1 MQIKDKQYYIYIR
14 SSRQRVYV
22 TKEQFEDY
30 YREINAFRMK
40 QKRHKRCSC
49 PKSRILDCDM
59 DCGNCPYAV
68 LGDTDSLNDVIVDK
82 DGNEIEVVNTLVD
95 PSPLIED
102 LVPEMMELEQ
112 LFKRINELMPEAVHI
127 GKLRQK
133 GFSERE
139 IESKLGVGRK
149 TYAYRL
155 NKLKSVLEKEF
166 PEFF

>member
-14 SSRQRVYV
+14 SARQRVYV
-22 TKEQFEDY
+22 TKEQFEEY
-30 YREINAFRMK
+30 YREINAFR
-40 QKRHKRCSC
+40 
-49 PKSRILDCDM
+49 M

-102 LVPEMMELEQ
+102 LVPEMMELER
-112 LFKRINELMPEAVHI
+112 LFKRMNELMPEAVHI

-155 NKLKSVLEKEF
+155 NKLKSVLEEEF

>member
-14 SSRQRVYV
+14 SARQRVYV
-22 TKEQFEDY
+22 TKEQFEEY

-49 PKSRILDCDM
+49 PRARILDCDM

-102 LVPEMMELEQ
+102 LVPEMMELER
-112 LFKRINELMPEAVHI
+112 LFKRMNELMPEAVHI